1 MNAHNVHTP
10 GNAVPP
16 LTGTELG
23 GLLDD
28 LYGFDEGIDLI
39 CDGIRNIALRRLP
52 TDRVQLLLATI
63 AGSPD
68 ATDVVGAFGRL
79 AERIADADNTP
90 ALRDLPL
97 DAQKQAQRQGELTAH
112 ALTDPDLR
120 HPAST
125 ACAALD
131 TPPTWRCQDCDT
143 YNAPADTACHTCGT
157 TPARKD

>member
-1 MNAHNVHTP
+1 MSAHDVHTE

-16 LTGTELG
+16 LDGTELG

-52 TDRVQLLLATI
+52 ADRVQLLLATI

-68 ATDVVGAFGRL
+68 ATDVIGAFARL
-79 AERIADADNTP
+79 VERIADADNTP
-90 ALRDLPL
+90 SLRSLPL
-97 DAQKQAQRQGELTAH
+97 DQQKQAQRHGQLAAH

-120 HPAST
+120 TPASN

-131 TPPTWRCQDCDT
+131 TPT
-143 YNAPADTACHTCGT
+143 
-157 TPARKD
+157 RKD

>member
-1 MNAHNVHTP
+1 MSARDVHTP

-16 LTGTELG
+16 LDDTELG

-28 LYGFDEGIDLI
+28 LTGFDEGIDLI

-79 AERIADADNTP
+79 VERIADADNTP

-120 HPAST
+120 APASK

-131 TPPTWRCQDCDT
+131 TQ
-143 YNAPADTACHTCGT
+143 
-157 TPARKD
+157 

>member
-1 MNAHNVHTP
+1 MSAHDVHTP

-16 LTGTELG
+16 LTDTELG

-52 TDRVQLLLATI
+52 ADRVQLLLATI

-79 AERIADADNTP
+79 VERIADADNTP

-97 DAQKQAQRQGELTAH
+97 DAQKRAQRQGELTAH

-120 HPAST
+120 APASN

-143 YNAPADTACHTCGT
+143 YNTHTDHACHTCGT
-157 TPARKD
+157 TPTRKD

>member
-1 MNAHNVHTP
+1 MNAHDVHTE

-16 LTGTELG
+16 LDGTELG

-52 TDRVQLLLATI
+52 ADRVQLLLATI

-68 ATDVVGAFGRL
+68 ATDVIGAFARL
-79 AERIADADNTP
+79 VERIADADNTP
-90 ALRDLPL
+90 SLRSLPL
-97 DAQKQAQRQGELTAH
+97 DQQKQAQRHGQLAAH

-120 HPAST
+120 TPASN

-131 TPPTWRCQDCDT
+131 TPT
-143 YNAPADTACHTCGT
+143 
-157 TPARKD
+157 RKD